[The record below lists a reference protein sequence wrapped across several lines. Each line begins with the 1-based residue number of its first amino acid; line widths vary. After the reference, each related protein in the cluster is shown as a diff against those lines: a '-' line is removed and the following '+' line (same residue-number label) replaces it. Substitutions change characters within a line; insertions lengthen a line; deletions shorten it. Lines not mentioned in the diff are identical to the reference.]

1 MSDAPVRFCPGCGE
15 AAPYFCWKCG
25 GYFCYQHKDR
35 TAHPFLGHGWPRT
48 CEDAGK
54 EPSPSRA
61 ALPKPSCSPRVAQA
75 KSEKERRSQP
85 AESKPGLSP
94 LDEFFASREQLVS
107 SSSSSSNPLDEFFAS
122 REQLVSS
129 SSSSSNPPPAASSAA
144 REDDEYQI
152 SAERKRVLRE
162 RRREEEIYHHP
173 LSTVVH
179 PLSRV
184 EEVSRASEEERR
196 KSKSRSPRS
205 NRTK

>member
-107 SSSSSSNPLDEFFAS
+107 SSSSSSI
-122 REQLVSS
+122 
-129 SSSSSNPPPAASSAA
+129 PPPAASSAA
-144 REDDEYQI
+144 REDDEYQL